1 MRHAVIVTA
10 AGSSS
15 RFNSDSQGSSDIKK
29 EFIKLQDETVLASAI
44 RPFVYVEG
52 LVAVVVTYR
61 EGLREETEQCL
72 KQIEIPSRIKQYL
85 VQGGATRQESV
96 FNALQLLRNLQTKE
110 SCDIDLVSIHDGAR
124 PFVTKEVIENC
135 LKTAYEMGGAAPGLP
150 MSDTLVK
157 VENGLITK
165 RLDRSNI
172 YGVQTPQT
180 FRFPEIYQAH
190 VAAKKKTNDG
200 LIYTDDTQIFTDYGF
215 QVAIVKGDPK
225 NKKITY
231 RSDLEKI

>member
-15 RFNSDSQGSSDIKK
+15 RFNSTLNSTNKVKK
-29 EFIKLQDETVLASAI
+29 EFLMLGDEPVLVSSVL
-44 RPFVYVEG
+44 PFVYVDG
-52 LVAVVVTYR
+52 LVAIVVTYK
-61 EGLREETEQCL
+61 EGLKKETEDCL
-72 KQIEIPSRIKQYL
+72 SQVNLPARIKLYL
-85 VQGGATRQESV
+85 VQGGETRQESV
-96 FNALQLLRNLQTKE
+96 FNALKFLKDENLGL
-110 SCDIDLVSIHDGAR
+110 DLVSIHDGAR

-135 LKTAYEMGGAAPGLP
+135 LKTALQVGGAAPALP

-157 VENGLITK
+157 VERGLITA

-190 VAAKKKTNDG
+190 VAARKKTNDG
-200 LIYTDDTQIFTDYGF
+200 LVYTDDTQIFTDYGF

-231 RSDLEKI
+231 STDLEKI